1 MRLLAP
7 VLAPVLALSLLPLPA
22 IAEDATVTPGN
33 ALMEPPPAWLGP
45 EPHLVLMGAL
55 GGRPVDVQVMDP
67 EAMAGLAAFGGKREY
82 LPGEAGWRYADFEV
96 ALQAE
101 IGGVERAF
109 EVEVENRDFLQHR
122 PLPATFAL
130 GAENFPEGAR
140 AFLEVS
146 AEWETERGAVNDE
159 MGGWAGTLTLAE
171 DSGTPDAEGL
181 VPDGLIGG
189 HMVAERG
196 ADRLVMSFTVPVG
209 GYEKDD

>member
-1 MRLLAP
+1 MRPTA
-7 VLAPVLALSLLPLPA
+7 LALCLLPLPA
-22 IAEDATVTPGN
+22 LGQDATITPGN
-33 ALMEPPPAWLGP
+33 ALTEEPTEWLGP
-45 EPHLVLMGAL
+45 TPHFVLMGTL
-55 GGRPVDVQVMDP
+55 NGGPVDIQYLDLSSLPDGV
-67 EAMAGLAAFGGKREY
+67 AAFSGKREY
-82 LPGEAGWRYADFEV
+82 LPGQAGWRYGDFEV

-130 GAENFPEGAR
+130 GDENFPEGAR

-146 AEWETERGAVNDE
+146 AEWETEAGAVNE
-159 MGGWAGTLTLAE
+159 ELGGWTGTLTLAE

-196 ADRLVMSFTVPVG
+196 ADRLVMSFTVPVSG
-209 GYEKDD
+209 HEKDD

>member
-1 MRLLAP
+1 MRRLLA
-7 VLAPVLALSLLPLPA
+7 LCLLPLPTLA
-22 IAEDATVTPGN
+22 QEATVTPGN
-33 ALMEPPPAWLGP
+33 ALEAPPMAWLGP

-55 GGRPVDVQVMDP
+55 AGRPLDVQVMDP
-67 EAMAGLAAFGGKREY
+67 AATAGLAAFGGKREY
-82 LPGEAGWRYADFEV
+82 LPGEAGWRYGDFEV

-101 IGGVERAF
+101 IGGVERTF

-130 GAENFPEGAR
+130 GDENFPEGAR

-146 AEWETERGAVNDE
+146 AEWETEAGAVNE
-159 MGGWAGTLTLAE
+159 ELCGWTGTLTLAE

-196 ADRLVMSFTVPVG
+196 ADRLVMSFTVPVSG
-209 GYEKDD
+209 HEKDG

>member
-1 MRLLAP
+1 MRLLA
-7 VLAPVLALSLLPLPA
+7 LCLLPLPA
-22 IAEDATVTPGN
+22 LAQDATVTPGN
-33 ALMEPPPAWLGP
+33 ALAEPPAEWLGP
-45 EPHLVLMGAL
+45 EPHLVLMGTL
-55 GGRPVDVQVMDP
+55 GGRPLDVQVMDP
-67 EAMAGLAAFGGKREY
+67 DATEGLAAFSGKREY
-82 LPGEAGWRYADFEV
+82 LPGEAGWRYGDFEV

-130 GAENFPEGAR
+130 GEENFPEGPR
-140 AFLEVS
+140 AFLEMS
-146 AEWETERGAVNDE
+146 AEWETEAGAVNDE
-159 MGGWAGTLTLAE
+159 IGGWAGILRLAE

-181 VPDGLIGG
+181 LPDGLIGG

-196 ADRLVMSFTVPVG
+196 ADRLVMSFTVPVS